1 MEIEKKKQETTMLD
15 DTLLDDSPISAGK
28 EVDLKCHDYQL
39 FEQFACIDVSNDG
52 RHKIIEELKRRD
64 PLLLNELF
72 INNVSSFIE
81 NQTDFLRNVLYFLVE
96 NESIDFPK
104 KIQIIELLHLQDD
117 SKECPERKRENSEH
131 VKKTFN
137 YLINLLYEVSVYN
150 IELQKKF
157 NVSTTLLFDTIKQL
171 FKKQHTLE
179 AIKNDEQGII
189 IKIFITIENIYKSE
203 FINEDFKYK
212 LFDTI
217 KKDQKIL
224 LDIKIKIA
232 NIIVCFYFK
241 NYKYNLFTCQYLLHN
256 NEIKRF
262 QLEFLYNIAN
272 NSSDELCIADI
283 ADFFLSISEGNSAV
297 FQKQRV
303 LLEEFKTTA
312 LNLFDRIKWNAGT
325 VNKNIYNNKQNIHS
339 INVDKSVKPF
349 FEKLIAI
356 DFDSHI
362 PSNTDDENIHETI
375 TEIIETCKNVIKKYD
390 MSVSIEKIERTIQR
404 FILDNNV
411 YTEKF
416 LSLLHLLFR
425 CYFYIMITNDRNE
438 ELQKRFV
445 EEMEEMADTCSTGHL
460 VRLANIFSGFDTS
473 MFMDVEEE
481 LKACIFHRLT
491 NIINSKPESVKEKIY
506 EDIQSEDFMKSLSH
520 DLVVLFNE
528 LEKEYVDSKI
538 MNIHNLQESFRKYV
552 TQFQT

>member
-1 MEIEKKKQETTMLD
+1 METEKKKQEITMLD
-15 DTLLDDSPISAGK
+15 DIIFEDSSVSSIEK
-28 EVDLKCHDYQL
+28 IDLHVEDHGL
-39 FEQFACIDVSNDG
+39 FEQFTCIDVSNNG
-52 RHKIIEELKRRD
+52 RHQIIEELKKRD

-72 INNVSSFIE
+72 INSISSFIE
-81 NQTDFLRNVLYFLVE
+81 NQNDFLRSVLYFLAE
-96 NESIDFPK
+96 NENIDFPK
-104 KIQIIELLHLQDD
+104 KIQIIEILYLYSGTKD
-117 SKECPERKRENSEH
+117 SPGSRRENPEH
-131 VKKTFN
+131 IKKTFD
-137 YLINLLYEVSVYN
+137 YLINILYEVSIYN
-150 IELQKKF
+150 IDLQKKF

-171 FKKQHTLE
+171 FKKQHTVD
-179 AIKNDEQGII
+179 AIKNDDKNITEII
-189 IKIFITIENIYKSE
+189 FTTIQNIYKSQ

-212 LFDTI
+212 LFDSI
-217 KKDQKIL
+217 KKDQQIL

-232 NIIVCFYFK
+232 KLIVCFYFK

-256 NEIKRF
+256 NMIERPH
-262 QLEFLYNIAN
+262 LEFLYNIAN
-272 NSSDELCIADI
+272 GSSDELCIADI
-283 ADFFLSISEGNSAV
+283 ADFFLSISEGNSTA
-297 FQKQRV
+297 FEKHRV
-303 LLEEFKTTA
+303 LLEEFRSLA
-312 LNLFDRIKWNAGT
+312 LNLFNKIKWNAGT

-339 INVDKSVKPF
+339 INIDKSVKPF
-349 FEKLIAI
+349 FEKLITI

-362 PSNTDDENIHETI
+362 PSNTDDENIHKTI
-375 TEIIETCKNVIKKYD
+375 TEIIETCKNVIENNK
-390 MSVSIEKIERTIQR
+390 MNVSIEKIERTIQR

-425 CYFYIMITNDRNE
+425 CYFYIMITNGGNE

-445 EEMEEMADTCSTGHL
+445 EEMAEMADTCSTGHL